1 MSPAS
6 FAVIVEEHGGP
17 EVLRWQARPLP
28 QPGPGQVRVRVEVTG
43 VNYADV
49 LSRRGGYGPGAPLP
63 FVPGLDAAGTVDA
76 LGEGVTD
83 LTVGTRVACFTAGGS
98 YATHVLA
105 PAAFCL
111 PLPPGVGSEQ
121 AAALVPLSTAF
132 GVLQAAGVQPGETV
146 LIHAAGGGVGHLAV
160 QLARARGARVLAVVG
175 DPGRAE
181 FVRGLGADAVVNR
194 HTQDF
199 AALTL
204 DLTGGR
210 GADVILDSVGGE
222 TAERGLGCLAR
233 FGRLVTYGHAGGRP
247 GLIPTAPLHG
257 EGRAVIGYSGGTLRQ
272 HRPEQ
277 ARTVALAA
285 LEALARGDVR
295 VHTGLTLPLHHAAE
309 AHRRAQAGAVSERLT
324 LMAPYTDSVHF
335 RNIQKRTGCSS
346 NSRKSVPFPS
356 PSGRKNS
363 VRCDGIFRKPY

>member
-1 MSPAS
+1 M
-6 FAVIVEEHGGP
+6 
-17 EVLRWQARPLP
+17 LRWQARALP
-28 QPGPGQVRVRVEVTG
+28 QPGPGQVRVRVEATG

-76 LGEGVTD
+76 LGEGVD
-83 LTVGTRVACFTAGGS
+83 GLVLGTRVACFTAGGS

-111 PLPPGVGSEQ
+111 PLPPGVTPGQ
-121 AAALVPLSTAF
+121 AAALVPLSTAY
-132 GVLQAAGVQPGETV
+132 GVLQAAGVQAGETV

-175 DPGRAE
+175 GEARAG
-181 FVRGLGADAVVNR
+181 FVRGLGADAVVDR
-194 HTQDF
+194 HAQDF
-199 AALTL
+199 VALTL

-247 GLIPTAPLHG
+247 GLIPTAPLHR
-257 EGRAVIGYSGGTLRQ
+257 EGRSVIGYSGGTLRQ
-272 HRPEQ
+272 HRPGQ
-277 ARTVALAA
+277 ARQTAQAA
-285 LEALARGDVR
+285 LEALARGEVQ
-295 VHTGLTLPLHHAAE
+295 VHSPLALPL
-309 AHRRAQAGAVSERLT
+309 AQASGAHQQVEAGGVCGRVT
-324 LMAPYTDSVHF
+324 LLP
-335 RNIQKRTGCSS
+335 
-346 NSRKSVPFPS
+346 
-356 PSGRKNS
+356 
-363 VRCDGIFRKPY
+363 